1 MGIADKLK
9 QGADATRQKIEES
22 RDAKR
27 ASEAA
32 SAVEAAEREREAVER
47 RQALYSVLSP
57 TCPLMVTIDRTKLP
71 GGLALF
77 DDEFLVAVGK
87 DWGWSSQ
94 KLVLTTKRVIYS
106 RGRALTSKDQQTVYL
121 TDIRD
126 VRFHKPLVGFGTLA
140 LETAGSG
147 SIEGLP
153 AAKNGA
159 DVRNQLLA
167 LIHWA
172 REQAAPAPTAN
183 TPTSAPVVAE
193 PSVTDT
199 LKQLGELH
207 AAGVLTQEEFEAKKA
222 ELLSR
227 L

>member
-1 MGIADKLK
+1 MGIGDKLK
-9 QGADATRQKIEES
+9 QGAEATRQKIEDG
-22 RDAKR
+22 RQAKR
-27 ASEAA
+27 EAEAVAAAEAA
-32 SAVEAAEREREAVER
+32 DREREATER
-47 RQALYSVLSP
+47 RNTLYATLSA
-57 TCPLMVTIDRTKLP
+57 TCPLTMTPDHTKLP
-71 GGLALF
+71 GGLTLF

-94 KLVLTTKRVIYS
+94 KLVLTTMRVIYS

-126 VRFHKPLVGFGTLA
+126 VRFHKPLVGFGTLT
-140 LETAGSG
+140 LETAGG
-147 SIEGLP
+147 ASIEGLP

-159 DVRNQLLA
+159 DVRNQLLT

-172 REQAAPAPTAN
+172 RTHGETAPSAAAPAP
-183 TPTSAPVVAE
+183 APSTAE
-193 PSVTDT
+193 PSVTET
-199 LKQLGELH
+199 LRQLGELH

-222 ELLSR
+222 DLLSR

>member
-106 RGRALTSKDQQTVYL
+106 RGRALTSKDQQTV
-121 TDIRD
+121 
-126 VRFHKPLVGFGTLA
+126 
-140 LETAGSG
+140 
-147 SIEGLP
+147 
-153 AAKNGA
+153 
-159 DVRNQLLA
+159 
-167 LIHWA
+167 
-172 REQAAPAPTAN
+172 
-183 TPTSAPVVAE
+183 
-193 PSVTDT
+193 
-199 LKQLGELH
+199 
-207 AAGVLTQEEFEAKKA
+207 
-222 ELLSR
+222 
-227 L
+227 

>member
-1 MGIADKLK
+1 MGIGDKLK
-9 QGADATRQKIEES
+9 QGAEATRQKIEDGRQVRRE
-22 RDAKR
+22 A
-27 ASEAA
+27 EAA
-32 SAVEAAEREREAVER
+32 AAAEAAERERETTER
-47 RQALYSVLSP
+47 RHVLHATLSA
-57 TCPLMVTIDRTKLP
+57 TCPLTMTAEQAKLP
-71 GGLALF
+71 GGLTLF

-106 RGRALTSKDQQTVYL
+106 RGRSLTAKDQQTVYL

-126 VRFHKPLVGFGTLA
+126 VRFHKPLVGFGTLT
-140 LETAGSG
+140 LETAGGG

-159 DVRNQLLA
+159 DVRNQLLT

-172 REQAAPAPTAN
+172 RAQSETAPSLAAP
-183 TPTSAPVVAE
+183 TPVAAAAE

-222 ELLSR
+222 DLLSR

>member
-1 MGIADKLK
+1 MGIGDKLK
-9 QGADATRQKIEES
+9 QGAEATRQKIEDG
-22 RDAKR
+22 RQAKR
-27 ASEAA
+27 EAEAA
-32 SAVEAAEREREAVER
+32 AATEAAQREREAAERREA
-47 RQALYSVLSP
+47 LYTTLNP
-57 TCPLMVTIDRTKLP
+57 TCPLPMSPGKAKLP
-71 GGLALF
+71 GGLTLF
-77 DDEFLVAVGK
+77 DDEFLIAVGK

-126 VRFHKPLVGFGTLA
+126 VRFHKPLLGFGTLA

-147 SIEGLP
+147 SVEGLP

-159 DVRNQLLA
+159 DVRNQLLT
-167 LIHWA
+167 LIDWA
-172 REQAAPAPTAN
+172 RAQAQAVGSSGATSPASEAG
-183 TPTSAPVVAE
+183 E

>member
-1 MGIADKLK
+1 
-9 QGADATRQKIEES
+9 
-22 RDAKR
+22 
-27 ASEAA
+27 
-32 SAVEAAEREREAVER
+32 
-47 RQALYSVLSP
+47 
-57 TCPLMVTIDRTKLP
+57 
-71 GGLALF
+71 
-77 DDEFLVAVGK
+77 
-87 DWGWSSQ
+87 
-94 KLVLTTKRVIYS
+94 
-106 RGRALTSKDQQTVYL
+106 
-121 TDIRD
+121 
-126 VRFHKPLVGFGTLA
+126 
-140 LETAGSG
+140 
-147 SIEGLP
+147 LP

-183 TPTSAPVVAE
+183 APTSAPVVAE